1 MSTPA
6 ISILMTVYNA
16 EVHLDAAIEGI
27 LDQTFRDFEFLIVDD
42 ASTDRSVELARSWAE
57 KDARIR
63 LITNETN
70 KGQTPCLNQGLRLAS
85 ADWIAR
91 QDADDFSLPKRLQK
105 QWDAVQRNPSLSV
118 LGVNG
123 WIVNEAGVPDGM
135 IHAPLRDLGIRWSL
149 PFRNPFI
156 HTGVMFR
163 RLLPDGSPALYDEQ
177 YRICQDWDLWD
188 RLLLHGQGIN
198 LPERLVI
205 YRHQTGSLSHRFSD
219 RTREEC
225 ARIVA
230 AIWERHFP
238 TVVLGEKQS
247 NLLQSFREGLTP
259 KDRKPFWAMYHAL
272 KEFGQPD
279 AQAEALHH
287 IQAAGAL
294 LSSSRGPAAGE
305 ILAATRLDPAW
316 TGNVFKE
323 HFFLSTSQERN
334 FLSKKQKTS

>member
-1 MSTPA
+1 MSTPPV
-6 ISILMTVYNA
+6 SVLMTVFNA
-16 EVHLDAAIEGI
+16 EAHLEAAIQGI
-27 LDQTFRDFEFLIVDD
+27 LDQTFRDFEFLIIDD
-42 ASTDRSVELARSWAE
+42 ASTDQSVKIARDWAE
-57 KDARIR
+57 KDVRIR
-63 LITNETN
+63 VVTNETN
-70 KGQTPCLNQGLRLAS
+70 KGQTPCLNQGLQLARGE
-85 ADWIAR
+85 WIAR
-91 QDADDFSLPKRLQK
+91 QDADDFSLPERLQK
-105 QWDAVQRNPSLSV
+105 QWDAIAKNPSLIL

-135 IHAPLRDLGIRWSL
+135 IHAPLRDRGIRWSL

-163 RLLPDGSPALYDEQ
+163 RMRPDGTPALYNEE

-188 RLLLHGQGIN
+188 RLLLQGQGIN

-225 ARIVA
+225 VKIVA

-247 NLLQSFREGLTP
+247 LLLQSFREGLTP
-259 KDRKPFWAMYHAL
+259 KNRKQFWAMYGAL
-272 KEFGQPD
+272 KDFGQAD
-279 AQAEALHH
+279 SQAEALHH

-294 LSSSRGPAAGE
+294 LASGRGPAAGE

-316 TGNVFKE
+316 TATVLKE
-323 HFFLSTSQERN
+323 HFFLSSSQERN
-334 FLSKKQKTS
+334 FLSKKQNAS